1 MTKWKQTILP
11 FFLLLTGLIIDG
23 FITSYFTSFLDSSL
37 GLIVPRVVS
46 LLIIILSFHY
56 KAKEMYISVAIIG
69 FIMDAFYIGFLG
81 VYMAT
86 FIMLVALVSSLR
98 QVMNANVLSYTL
110 VSIIG
115 LAASETLIYGIM
127 RILGITTISFQ
138 VFLASRLGATLLF
151 NAAIMLV
158 FSFFI
163 HLIVVNTLDET
174 ENR

>member
-1 MTKWKQTILP
+1 MKWKQTILP
-11 FFLLLTGLIIDG
+11 FFLLLTGLITDG

-37 GLIVPRVVS
+37 GLIIPRTVF

-56 KAKEMYISVAIIG
+56 KTKEMYFNVAIIG
-69 FIMDAFYIGFLG
+69 FMMDAFYVGFLG

-98 QVMNANVLSYTL
+98 HVLNANVLSYTL
-110 VSIIG
+110 VSVLG

-127 RILGITTISFQ
+127 RILSITSISFQ

-151 NAAIMLV
+151 NAIIMLV
-158 FSFFI
+158 FSYFI
-163 HLIVVNTLDET
+163 HLIVVNTLDES